1 VQPDSIFTSSVGRL
15 AWFFT
20 GFSKSEFNSIETS
33 SKEIGVGGKYETA
46 LTSGENGSSE
56 TTREF
61 GAAETAEET
70 CELELTSCEN
80 EKSETA
86 LACEFENSETAL
98 SPCGVGSALLPFL
111 TPLDCASVEFDP
123 LGAEDELAQVLA
135 IARAISK
142 HRAPG

>member
-1 VQPDSIFTSSVGRL
+1 MQPDSIFTSSVGRL

-33 SKEIGVGGKYETA
+33 SKEIGVGEKYETA
-46 LTSGENGSSE
+46 LTHGENGGSE
-56 TTREF
+56 TTWEF
-61 GAAETAEET
+61 GAAETAEGA

-80 EKSETA
+80 EVSETV

-111 TPLDCASVEFDP
+111 TPLACASVEFDP

-135 IARAISK
+135 IARAINK